1 MTHLAHRVRRMAD
14 AIAAMPSDQKLTRNQ
29 ELAQHLAGLAAL
41 LWEHGD
47 AAFARAAD
55 WANTGLVSGGGSGGG
70 SGRGPSRPT
79 EAQALAVELA
89 EPGKQRD
96 QLLED
101 QAIASYYRWLQFYR
115 AHITELAGPM
125 AKILREVCNV
135 SRRDIDPHPG
145 TKTIVDPHTGKEN
158 RVPVCAEYFCD
169 DGAPAPVHGRC
180 EPCHKWRARWVE
192 NHPGS
197 TIAEAPV
204 VPREVIDRRA
214 VRRRRQPA
222 A

>member
-1 MTHLAHRVRRMAD
+1 MTHLAHRVRRLAD
-14 AIAAMPSDQKLTRNQ
+14 NLAGTNPSATLTRNQ
-29 ELAQHLAGLAAL
+29 ILAQDLANLAAL

-47 AAFARAAD
+47 EAFARASD
-55 WANTGLVSGGGSGGG
+55 WANTGLVTDRGSNGSG
-70 SGRGPSRPT
+70 SGGPSRPT
-79 EAQALAVELA
+79 ETQALAVELA
-89 EPGKQRD
+89 EPGKRRD
-96 QLLED
+96 ALTKDKE
-101 QAIASYYRWLQFYR
+101 ISSYDRWLRFYR
-115 AHITELAGPM
+115 GQLSDLATPM
-125 AKILREVCNV
+125 AKVLTDVCTV

-145 TKTIVDPHTGKEN
+145 TKKIVDPNTGKEN
-158 RVPVCAEYFCD
+158 RVLVCAEYFCD

-204 VPREVIDRRA
+204 VPRDVIDRRA

>member
-125 AKILREVCNV
+125 AKILREVCTLPIKS
-135 SRRDIDPHPG
+135 SRL
-145 TKTIVDPHTGKEN
+145 TMSFLT
-158 RVPVCAEYFCD
+158 
-169 DGAPAPVHGRC
+169 
-180 EPCHKWRARWVE
+180 
-192 NHPGS
+192 
-197 TIAEAPV
+197 
-204 VPREVIDRRA
+204 RRA
-214 VRRRRQPA
+214 MKLKTAQLKRPQSAPILIKI
-222 A
+222 